1 MGDGDKIETKRNS
14 QLEEAL
20 RCEIRV
26 RWLTCVAADL
36 GQSGSFRKSE

>member
-1 MGDGDKIETKRNS
+1 MAIKLKLRGIDS
-14 QLEEAL
+14 EEESL

-26 RWLTCVAADL
+26 RWLTCVATDL